1 MRRKRWMLRAVAH
14 CESGC
19 RRVAREPSGSLAV
32 LICPNKKSMIIYF
45 LMFLHHTLRQKN
57 VKTFDQAMRFAAQI
71 TSKNIV
77 TDLQKGEIYIVSAG
91 VPFGKSGSTNLLL
104 AQRV

>member
-1 MRRKRWMLRAVAH
+1 
-14 CESGC
+14 
-19 RRVAREPSGSLAV
+19 
-32 LICPNKKSMIIYF
+32 
-45 LMFLHHTLRQKN
+45 
-57 VKTFDQAMRFAAQI
+57 MRFAAQI